1 MSHYEGKREAP
12 RRQPQRDGGSAAP
25 RREGG
30 QQPRRRRR
38 RRLGAWGALLYVVLV
53 IGVSALL
60 AGLGWIWAGDVL
72 ALNKAEITATI
83 TLPDDIFTYTE
94 ETNEEGET
102 VTVSHAD
109 VGYVADQLKQNDII
123 EYKWLFKLFCS
134 FTNGSEKMTSGTYTL
149 STTMD
154 YSAIIRNLSA
164 KSSARTEV
172 MVVIPEGSTLKQI
185 FEILEENGVATVEE
199 LTDTAANY
207 DFKFSFLKD
216 VIPLGDATRLEGYL
230 FPDTYI
236 FYQNMDPV
244 QALNKMI
251 LRFDEV
257 FTEEMREEAAANGQS
272 IHDIVTI
279 ASMIEKE
286 TTGNDQTDIAD
297 VIYNRLYNPTS
308 ETAGYLNIDAT
319 IQYILPERKEKL
331 TAEDLAID
339 SPYNTYKYTG
349 LPAGPIASP
358 GQASLRAAMNPSGNG
373 YYFYA
378 LGDDGEH
385 HFFKSYSGLTSFK
398 ATQELYQ
405 NG

>member
-1 MSHYEGKREAP
+1 MSHYEGRREVP
-12 RRQPQRDGGSAAP
+12 RRQTHEGGGGAAP

-30 QQPRRRRR
+30 RGPR

-53 IGVSALL
+53 IGISALL
-60 AGLGWIWAGDVL
+60 AGLGWIWASDVL
-72 ALNKAEITATI
+72 ALNKAEVTATI

-94 ETNEEGET
+94 TTNEEGET
-102 VTVSHAD
+102 VTVSSAD
-109 VGYVADQLKQNDII
+109 VGYVADQLEQNGII
-123 EYKWLFKLFCS
+123 EYKWLFQLFCG
-134 FTNGSEKMTSGTYTL
+134 FTGGKEKMTAGTYTL

-172 MVVIPEGSTLKQI
+172 TVVIPEGSTLTQI

-216 VIPLGDATRLEGYL
+216 VLPLGEATRLEGYL

-257 FTEEMREEAAANGQS
+257 FTDEMREEAAANGQTV
-272 IHDIVTI
+272 HDIVTI

-286 TTGNDQTDIAD
+286 TTGNDQTDIAE
-297 VIYNRLYNPTS
+297 VIYNRLYDPTS

-319 IQYILPERKEKL
+319 IQYILPERKERL

-339 SPYNTYKYTG
+339 SPYNTYLYTG

-385 HFFKSYSGLTSFK
+385 HFFRTYQEQENFR

>member
-12 RRQPQRDGGSAAP
+12 HRQPQRDGGSAAP

-172 MVVIPEGSTLKQI
+172 TVVIPEGSTLKQI

-257 FTEEMREEAAANGQS
+257 FTDEMREEAAANGQTV
-272 IHDIVTI
+272 HDIVTI

-286 TTGNDQTDIAD
+286 TTGNDQTDIAE

-319 IQYILPERKEKL
+319 IQYILPERKERL

-339 SPYNTYKYTG
+339 SPYNTYLYTG

-385 HFFKSYSGLTSFK
+385 HFFRTYQEQENFR

>member
-1 MSHYEGKREAP
+1 MSHYEGRREVP
-12 RRQPQRDGGSAAP
+12 RRQTHEGGGSAAP
-25 RREGG
+25 RRESS
-30 QQPRRRRR
+30 RRPR

-53 IGVSALL
+53 IGISALL
-60 AGLGWIWAGDVL
+60 AGLGWIWASDVL
-72 ALNKAEITATI
+72 ALNKAEVTATI

-94 ETNEEGET
+94 TTNEEGET
-102 VTVSHAD
+102 VTVSSAD
-109 VGYVADQLKQNDII
+109 VGYVADQLEQNGII
-123 EYKWLFKLFCS
+123 EHKWLFQLFCG
-134 FTNGSEKMTSGTYTL
+134 FTGGKEKMTAGTYTL

-172 MVVIPEGSTLKQI
+172 TVVIPEGSTLTQI

-216 VIPLGDATRLEGYL
+216 VLPLGEATRLEGYL

-257 FTEEMREEAAANGQS
+257 FTDVMREEAAANGQTV
-272 IHDIVTI
+272 HDIVTI

-286 TTGNDQTDIAD
+286 TTGNDQTDIAE

-319 IQYILPERKEKL
+319 IQYILPERKERL

-339 SPYNTYKYTG
+339 SPYNTYLYTG

-385 HFFKSYSGLTSFK
+385 HFFRTYQEQENFR

>member
-1 MSHYEGKREAP
+1 MSHYEGRREVP
-12 RRQPQRDGGSAAP
+12 RRQTHEGGGSAAP
-25 RREGG
+25 RRESS
-30 QQPRRRRR
+30 RRPR

-53 IGVSALL
+53 IGISALL
-60 AGLGWIWAGDVL
+60 AGLGWIWASDVL
-72 ALNKAEITATI
+72 ALNKAEVTATI

-94 ETNEEGET
+94 TTNEEGET
-102 VTVSHAD
+102 VTVSSAD
-109 VGYVADQLKQNDII
+109 VGYVADQLEQNGII
-123 EYKWLFKLFCS
+123 EHKWLFQLFCG
-134 FTNGSEKMTSGTYTL
+134 FTGGKEKMTAGTYTL

-172 MVVIPEGSTLKQI
+172 TVVIPEGSTLTQI

-216 VIPLGDATRLEGYL
+216 VLPLGEATRLEGYL

-236 FYQNMDPV
+236 FYQNMDQV

-257 FTEEMREEAAANGQS
+257 FTDVMREEAAANGQTV
-272 IHDIVTI
+272 HDIVTI

-286 TTGNDQTDIAD
+286 TTGNDQTDIAE

-319 IQYILPERKEKL
+319 IQYILPERKERL

-339 SPYNTYKYTG
+339 SPYNTYLYTG

-385 HFFKSYSGLTSFK
+385 HFFRTYQEQENFR

>member
-1 MSHYEGKREAP
+1 MSHYEGKREVP
-12 RRQPQRDGGSAAP
+12 RHQTHQEGGTAP
-25 RREGG
+25 RRENG

-38 RRLGAWGALLYVVLV
+38 RRLGPLGALLYVVLV

-72 ALNKAEITATI
+72 ALNKAEVSATI

-94 ETNEEGET
+94 TTSEEGET
-102 VTVSHAD
+102 VTVSKAD
-109 VGYVADQLKQNDII
+109 VGYVADQLEENGII
-123 EYKWLFKLFCS
+123 QYKWLFHLFCG
-134 FTNGSEKMTSGTYTL
+134 FTGGEEKMRPGTYTL
-149 STTMD
+149 DTTMD

-164 KSSARTEV
+164 KSSARAEV
-172 MVVIPEGSTLKQI
+172 TVVIPEGSTLEQI
-185 FEILEENGVATVEE
+185 FGILEENGVASVEDLNE
-199 LTDTAANY
+199 AAANH
-207 DFKFSFLKD
+207 DFKFSFLQN
-216 VIPLGDATRLEGYL
+216 VIPLGEPTRLEGYL

-257 FTEEMREEAAANGQS
+257 FTEEMREEAAANGQT

-286 TTGNDQTDIAD
+286 TTGNDQTDIAE

-385 HFFKSYSGLTSFK
+385 HFFKTYQQQENFK

>member
-123 EYKWLFKLFCS
+123 EYKWLFQLFCS

-172 MVVIPEGSTLKQI
+172 TVVIPEGSTLKQI
-185 FEILEENGVATVEE
+185 FESLEENGVATVEE

-286 TTGNDQTDIAD
+286 TTGNDQTDIDD

>member
-38 RRLGAWGALLYVVLV
+38 RSLGAWGALLYVVLV

-172 MVVIPEGSTLKQI
+172 TVVIPEGSTLKQI

-286 TTGNDQTDIAD
+286 TTGNDQTDIAE
-297 VIYNRLYNPTS
+297 IGRAS
-308 ETAGYLNIDAT
+308 CR
-319 IQYILPERKEKL
+319 ERV
-331 TAEDLAID
+331 
-339 SPYNTYKYTG
+339 
-349 LPAGPIASP
+349 
-358 GQASLRAAMNPSGNG
+358 
-373 YYFYA
+373 
-378 LGDDGEH
+378 
-385 HFFKSYSGLTSFK
+385 
-398 ATQELYQ
+398 
-405 NG
+405 

>member
-1 MSHYEGKREAP
+1 MSHYEGRREVP
-12 RRQPQRDGGSAAP
+12 RRQTHEGGGSAARGRQP
-25 RREGG
+25 CRR
-30 QQPRRRRR
+30 PR

-53 IGVSALL
+53 IGISALL
-60 AGLGWIWAGDVL
+60 AGLGWIWASDVM
-72 ALNKAEITATI
+72 ALNKAEVTATI

-94 ETNEEGET
+94 TTNEEGET
-102 VTVSHAD
+102 VTVSSAD
-109 VGYVADQLKQNDII
+109 VGYVADQLEQNGII
-123 EYKWLFKLFCS
+123 EYKWLFQLFCG
-134 FTNGSEKMTSGTYTL
+134 FTGGKEKMTAGTYTL

-172 MVVIPEGSTLKQI
+172 TVVIPEGSTLTQI

-216 VIPLGDATRLEGYL
+216 VLPLGEATRLEGYL

-257 FTEEMREEAAANGQS
+257 FTDEMREEAAANGQTV
-272 IHDIVTI
+272 HDIVTI

-286 TTGNDQTDIAD
+286 TTGNDQTDIAE

-319 IQYILPERKEKL
+319 IQYILPERKERL

-339 SPYNTYKYTG
+339 SPYNTYLYTG

-385 HFFKSYSGLTSFK
+385 HFFRTYQEQENFR

>member
-38 RRLGAWGALLYVVLV
+38 RSLGAWGALLYVVLV

-172 MVVIPEGSTLKQI
+172 TVVIPEGSTLKQI

-216 VIPLGDATRLEGYL
+216 VISLGDATRLEGYL

-331 TAEDLAID
+331 TAEDLAIA

>member
-1 MSHYEGKREAP
+1 MSHYEGRREVP
-12 RRQPQRDGGSAAP
+12 RRQTHEGGGSAAP
-25 RREGG
+25 RRESS
-30 QQPRRRRR
+30 RRPR

-53 IGVSALL
+53 IGISALL
-60 AGLGWIWAGDVL
+60 AGLGWIWASDVL
-72 ALNKAEITATI
+72 ALNKAEVTATI

-94 ETNEEGET
+94 TTNEEGET
-102 VTVSHAD
+102 VTVSSAD
-109 VGYVADQLKQNDII
+109 VGYVADQLEQNGII
-123 EYKWLFKLFCS
+123 EYKWLFQLFCG
-134 FTNGSEKMTSGTYTL
+134 FTGGKEKMTAGTYTL
-149 STTMD
+149 STPMD

-172 MVVIPEGSTLKQI
+172 TVVIPEGSTLTQI

-216 VIPLGDATRLEGYL
+216 VLPLGEATRLEGYL

>member
-1 MSHYEGKREAP
+1 MSHYEGQREAP
-12 RRQPQRDGGSAAP
+12 RRQTHEGGGSAAP
-25 RREGG
+25 RRES
-30 QQPRRRRR
+30 RRRPR
-38 RRLGAWGALLYVVLV
+38 RRLGVWGALLYVVLV

-60 AGLGWIWAGDVL
+60 AGLGWIWASDVL
-72 ALNKAEITATI
+72 ALNKAEVTATI
-83 TLPDDIFTYTE
+83 TLPDDIFTDAQT
-94 ETNEEGET
+94 TNEEGET
-102 VTVSHAD
+102 VTVSRAD
-109 VGYVADQLKQNDII
+109 VGYVADQLEQNGII
-123 EYKWLFKLFCS
+123 EYKWLFQLFCG
-134 FTNGSEKMTSGTYTL
+134 FTGGKEKMTAGTYTL

-172 MVVIPEGSTLKQI
+172 TVVIPEGSTLTQI

-216 VIPLGDATRLEGYL
+216 VLPLGEATRLEGYL

-257 FTEEMREEAAANGQS
+257 FTDEMREEAAANGQTV
-272 IHDIVTI
+272 HDIVTI

-286 TTGNDQTDIAD
+286 TTGNDQTDIAE
-297 VIYNRLYNPTS
+297 VIYNRLYDPTS

-319 IQYILPERKEKL
+319 IQYILPERKERL

-339 SPYNTYKYTG
+339 SPYNTYLYTG

-385 HFFKSYSGLTSFK
+385 HFFRTYQEQENFR

>member
-1 MSHYEGKREAP
+1 MSHYEGKREPP
-12 RRQPQRDGGSAAP
+12 RRQTHQDAGSAAP
-25 RREGG
+25 RGEGG
-30 QQPRRRRR
+30 QPPRRRRR
-38 RRLGAWGALLYVVLV
+38 RRMGALGALFYVVLV

-72 ALNKAEITATI
+72 ALNKTELTATI
-83 TLPDDIFTYTE
+83 TLPDDIFTYSE

-102 VTVSHAD
+102 VTVSKAD
-109 VGYVADQLKQNDII
+109 VDYVADQLKQNGII
-123 EYKWLFKLFCS
+123 EYKWLFQLFCG
-134 FTNGSEKMTSGTYTL
+134 FTGGREKMMPGTYTL
-149 STTMD
+149 STSMD

-172 MVVIPEGSTLKQI
+172 TVVIPEGSTLAQI
-185 FEILEENGVATVEE
+185 FAILEENGVATVEE
-199 LTDTAANY
+199 LNDAAANH
-207 DFKFSFLKD
+207 DFNFSFLKD
-216 VIPLGDATRLEGYL
+216 VLPLGEPTRLEGYL

-257 FTEEMREEAAANGQS
+257 FTDDMREAAAANGQT
-272 IHDIVTI
+272 IHDIVII

-286 TTGNDQTDIAD
+286 TTGNDQTDIAE

-319 IQYILPERKEKL
+319 IQYILPERKDRL

-339 SPYNTYKYTG
+339 SPYNTYLYTG

-358 GQASLRAAMNPSGNG
+358 GQASLRAAMNPSGSG

-385 HFFKSYSGLTSFK
+385 HFFRTYQEQENFR